1 MIIGLNSPTETRLL
15 QQSLGN
21 LWAYVVSLKDLIV
34 KLENFPSTHHKRKYL
49 GYSDKMT

>member
-1 MIIGLNSPTETRLL
+1 MIIGLNSPTKTRLL
-15 QQSLGN
+15 QSLGN

-34 KLENFPSTHHKRKYL
+34 NLENYPSTHHKRKYL